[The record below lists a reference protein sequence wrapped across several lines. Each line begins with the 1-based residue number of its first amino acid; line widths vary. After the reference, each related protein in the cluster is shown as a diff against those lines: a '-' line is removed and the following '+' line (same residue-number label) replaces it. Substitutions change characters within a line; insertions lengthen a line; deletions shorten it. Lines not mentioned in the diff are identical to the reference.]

1 MNARP
6 GAACAGPGLF
16 IFNHMKIKFFAYI
29 RDKEYAGCKETELNG
44 VKDLRELGE
53 ALSLRYGG
61 LFRKLYFSPDGNNFG
76 EEIIVLVN
84 GRRAE
89 FMDGMNTM
97 LQENDTVLLFPVV
110 AGG

>member
-1 MNARP
+1 
-6 GAACAGPGLF
+6 
-16 IFNHMKIKFFAYI
+16 MKIRFFAYI
-29 RDKEYAGCKETELNG
+29 RDKEYAGCKEIEVSG
-44 VKDLRELGE
+44 CKDLRELGV
-53 ALSLRYGG
+53 ALSSRFGD
-61 LFRKLYFSPDGNNFG
+61 LFRKLYFSPDENNFG

-89 FMDGMNTM
+89 FLDGMDTM